1 MTSIVNVI
9 VLHLIRAGKVTVAV
23 LIIQHDRLC

>member
-9 VLHLIRAGKVTVAV
+9 VLHLIRVGKVTVVV
-23 LIIQHDRLC
+23 LIYTA